1 MAIPETQ
8 EPRNPPAAADQRMIK
23 LGLTGGI
30 ACGKSVVAEILRGL
44 GYPVLDADSLAHHLM
59 EPGQP
64 AHQEVLREFG
74 EEVASP
80 SGWID
85 RKKLGEKVFGNSE
98 RLAKLNSIVHPRV
111 AEAMQQRF
119 ADWQRVGREIV
130 FVEAALILEAGF
142 DKQLDGVVVA
152 WCRPEQQLQRLLA
165 RGLSEDEAVQ
175 RIASQLPLE
184 KKKALATELIDC
196 SGTMEDTQRQ
206 IKELIKRVRLRKLR
220 GWDKDKAPGRAV
232 KKTPSPA

>member
-1 MAIPETQ
+1 MANPEVQQ
-8 EPRNPPAAADQRMIK
+8 EPGNPPAAASARMIK

-64 AHQEVLREFG
+64 AHQEVLTEFG
-74 EEVASP
+74 GEVASP
-80 SGWID
+80 NGWIN
-85 RKKLGEKVFGNSE
+85 RKKLGELVFGNSE

-111 AEAMQQRF
+111 AEAMQKRF
-119 ADWQRVGREIV
+119 AEWRRAGREIV

-152 WCRPEQQLQRLLA
+152 WCRPDQQLQRLLA
-165 RGLSEDEAVQ
+165 RGLDEEEAVS

-184 KKKALATELIDC
+184 KKKSLATELIDC

-206 IKELIKRVRLRKLR
+206 VKELIKRVRLRKLR
-220 GWDKDKAPGRAV
+220 GWDKKTAGGKTA
-232 KKTPSPA
+232 KK